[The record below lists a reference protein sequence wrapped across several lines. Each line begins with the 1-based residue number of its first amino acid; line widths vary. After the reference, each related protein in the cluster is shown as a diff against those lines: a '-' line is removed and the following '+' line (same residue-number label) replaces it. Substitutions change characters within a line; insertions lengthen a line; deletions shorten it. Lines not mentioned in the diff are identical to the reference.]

1 MPKPVI
7 EYSRLVMTGN
17 CVPQAKP
24 GLLGLLVCKNERT
37 LPGLV
42 RQETA
47 YRACRY
53 RDVKWPPERPGRF
66 KGVSPALR
74 SGIQGDYSHCPLQ
87 IGNGRGRHPGGGE
100 WSFLY

>member
-1 MPKPVI
+1 
-7 EYSRLVMTGN
+7 MTGN

-53 RDVKWPPERPGRF
+53 RDVNG
-66 KGVSPALR
+66 LR
-74 SGIQGDYSHCPLQ
+74 K
-87 IGNGRGRHPGGGE
+87 GRGGSREFRRHCEAGSRGTILTAPCKSAMAAAAIPAVANGLSCIE
-100 WSFLY
+100 R